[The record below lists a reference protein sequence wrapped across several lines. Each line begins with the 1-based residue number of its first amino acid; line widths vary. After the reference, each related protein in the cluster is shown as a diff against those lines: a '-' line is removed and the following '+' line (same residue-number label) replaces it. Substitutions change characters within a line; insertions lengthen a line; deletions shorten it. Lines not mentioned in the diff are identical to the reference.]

1 MIYTRFYSRII
12 PELGT
17 SVYFRPQEELHCTIT
32 MLYSQFPA
40 SEQQAA
46 LRVYYHE
53 DSGAIE
59 FEACADP
66 GKFLAFDRSGNV
78 IPLNGKSTPIQRM
91 FAVRIVSD
99 KLKLC

>member
-1 MIYTRFYSRII
+1 MIYTRFYYSRFI
-12 PELGT
+12 PELCT
-17 SVYFRPQEELHCTIT
+17 SVYFRPQKELHCTNHAIF
-32 MLYSQFPA
+32 QFQA

-66 GKFLAFDRSGNV
+66 GKFLAFDRSGNI

-99 KLKLC
+99 KLKL